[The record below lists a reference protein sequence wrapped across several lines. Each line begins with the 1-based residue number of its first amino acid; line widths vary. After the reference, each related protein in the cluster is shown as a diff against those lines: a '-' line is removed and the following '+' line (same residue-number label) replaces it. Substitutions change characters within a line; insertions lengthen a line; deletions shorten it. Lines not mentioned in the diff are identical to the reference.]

1 MALQHEFEIFK
12 NIEEVIFTKESR
24 KKMVKV
30 DDFLILYIIDSLGW
44 IPSYSKNF
52 VHKSMGFDYYGRTYL
67 DIEGITTLNSIVGGW
82 IQLFE
87 QAPAIIELTMDY
99 DMDKGRFNKEKV
111 EKENIL
117 NQLQKLS
124 ALCKK
129 AIENEYIL
137 VHFGI

>member
-12 NIEEVIFTKESR
+12 NSDEVIFTKESR
-24 KKMVKV
+24 KKMVTI

-52 VHKSMGFDYYGRTYL
+52 VHKSMGLDYYGRTYL
-67 DIEGITTLNSIVGGW
+67 DAEGIATLNGILNGW

-87 QAPAIIELTMDY
+87 QAPSTTELTMDY
-99 DMDKGRFNKEKV
+99 DINKGRFNKEKV

-124 ALCKK
+124 VLCKK